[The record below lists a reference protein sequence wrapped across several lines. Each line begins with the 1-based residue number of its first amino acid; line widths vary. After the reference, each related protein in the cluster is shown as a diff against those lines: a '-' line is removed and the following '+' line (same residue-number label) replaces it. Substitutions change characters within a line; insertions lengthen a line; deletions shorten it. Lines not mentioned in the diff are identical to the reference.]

1 MVSRIESCG
10 GRDLNPRIPTEQ
22 DLKSCAFVLLGYP
35 RSGQHQIEVGF
46 GYLLIL
52 SKKYIQRVGK
62 MIDRSEIKE
71 VLDGYEL
78 DKALIGVLGSHSAL
92 DVCDGAN
99 EEGFKTL
106 LIAEKGREEP
116 YTKYFVRRKVN
127 GLKKGVV
134 DENIVLNK
142 FSDMMNEDI
151 QEKLRSRNTLFVPN
165 RSFVVYTGI
174 DNVED
179 TFRVPLVGSRD
190 MLRIEER
197 EEEKSYYWVCEKT
210 GIPIP
215 EEYAPEDIDT
225 LVMVKLPHA
234 VMHLERGFFT
244 ARSREE
250 YKEKASKM
258 IKRGIIK
265 QEDLDNARVEKYV
278 IGPVFNFDFFYS
290 PIDDELELLGIDW
303 RFESNLDG
311 MARIPKSQELP
322 DDLKEPLMIV
332 VGHAASTLRESLLNK
347 IFPIAEKFVK
357 FANEE
362 YSAGMIGPFCLQTIV
377 DENMDFWVYD
387 IATRIGGGTNI
398 HMYGGHPYGNA
409 LFRCNM
415 SSGRRLALEIK
426 RAIEMD
432 KVDKI
437 VT

>member
-1 MVSRIESCG
+1 M
-10 GRDLNPRIPTEQ
+10 
-22 DLKSCAFVLLGYP
+22 
-35 RSGQHQIEVGF
+35 
-46 GYLLIL
+46 
-52 SKKYIQRVGK
+52 
-62 MIDRSEIKE
+62 MDRREIKE

-78 DKALIGVLGSHSAL
+78 DEAIIGVLGSHSSL
-92 DVCDGAN
+92 DVCDGAK

-106 LIAEKGREEP
+106 VIAERGREEP
-116 YTKYFVRRKVN
+116 YTKYFVQREVN
-127 GLKKGVV
+127 GLRKGVV
-134 DENIVLNK
+134 DENIVLEK
-142 FSDMMNEDI
+142 FSDLMDESV
-151 QEKLRSRNTLFVPN
+151 QEKLREKNTLFIPN

-179 TFRVPLVGSRD
+179 KFRVPLVGSRD
-190 MLRIEER
+190 MLRMEER
-197 EEEKSYYWVCEKT
+197 GEEKDYYWLCKRA
-210 GIPIP
+210 GIPTP
-215 EEYAPEDIDT
+215 TEYTPEDIDT

-244 ARSREE
+244 ARSRQE
-250 YKEKASKM
+250 YKDKASRL

-265 QEDLDNARVEKYV
+265 EEELENARIEKYV

-290 PIDDELELLGIDW
+290 PLDEELELLGVDW

-311 MARIPKSQELP
+311 MVRIPKSQELP
-322 DDLKEPLMIV
+322 DELKEPLMIV
-332 VGHAASTLRESLLNK
+332 VGHASATLRESLLNK
-347 IFPIAEKFVK
+347 MFPIAEKFVQ
-357 FANEE
+357 FAKEE

-415 SSGRRLALEIK
+415 SSGRRLVLEIK

-432 KVDKI
+432 AMDKI

>member
-1 MVSRIESCG
+1 M
-10 GRDLNPRIPTEQ
+10 
-22 DLKSCAFVLLGYP
+22 
-35 RSGQHQIEVGF
+35 
-46 GYLLIL
+46 
-52 SKKYIQRVGK
+52 
-62 MIDRSEIKE
+62 M
-71 VLDGYEL
+71 
-78 DKALIGVLGSHSAL
+78 
-92 DVCDGAN
+92 
-99 EEGFKTL
+99 
-106 LIAEKGREEP
+106 KGN
-116 YTKYFVRRKVN
+116 V
-127 GLKKGVV
+127 
-134 DENIVLNK
+134 
-142 FSDMMNEDI
+142 
-151 QEKLRSRNTLFVPN
+151 QEKLRSKNTLFVPN

-179 TFRVPLVGSRD
+179 TFKVPLVGSRD

-197 EEEKSYYWVCEKT
+197 EEEKSYYWVCEKA

-215 EEYAPEDIDT
+215 EKYTPEEIDTDT
-225 LVMVKLPHA
+225 LVMVKLSHA

-250 YKEKASKM
+250 FEDKASRL
-258 IKRGIIK
+258 IKRGVIK
-265 QEDLDNARVEKYV
+265 KEDLENARIEKYV

-290 PIDDELELLGIDW
+290 PLDEELELLGVDW

-311 MARIPKSQELP
+311 MVRIPKSQELP
-322 DDLKEPLMIV
+322 DELKEPLMIV
-332 VGHAASTLRESLLNK
+332 VGHASATLRESLLNK

-357 FANEE
+357 FAKDE

-398 HMYGGHPYGNA
+398 HMYSGHPYGNA

-426 RAIEMD
+426 RAIEME

>member
-1 MVSRIESCG
+1 
-10 GRDLNPRIPTEQ
+10 
-22 DLKSCAFVLLGYP
+22 
-35 RSGQHQIEVGF
+35 
-46 GYLLIL
+46 
-52 SKKYIQRVGK
+52 
-62 MIDRSEIKE
+62 MIDRKEIIE
-71 VLDGYEL
+71 VLDAYEL
-78 DKALIGVLGSHSAL
+78 DKAIIGVLGSHSSL
-92 DVCDGAN
+92 DVCDGAK

-106 LIAEKGREEP
+106 VIAERGREEP
-116 YTKYFVRRKVN
+116 YTKYFVQREVN
-127 GLKKGVV
+127 GLQKGVV
-134 DENIVLNK
+134 DENLVLNK
-142 FSDMMNEDI
+142 FSNMMDEKV
-151 QEKLRSRNTLFVPN
+151 QETLREKNTLFIPN

-179 TFRVPLVGSRD
+179 TFKVPLVGSRD
-190 MLRIEER
+190 MLRLEER
-197 EEEKSYYWVCEKT
+197 EEEKSYYWLCEKA
-210 GIPIP
+210 GIPTP
-215 EEYAPEDIDT
+215 VEYTPDEIDT

-244 ARSREE
+244 ARNYEE
-250 YKEKASKM
+250 YKEKAARLM
-258 IKRGIIK
+258 KRGVIT
-265 QEDLDNARVEKYV
+265 QADLNNARIEKYV

-290 PIDDELELLGIDW
+290 PLDDELELLGIDW

-311 MARIPKSQELP
+311 MVRIPKSQELP
-322 DDLKEPLMIV
+322 DELKEPLMIV

-347 IFPIAEKFVK
+347 VFPIGEKFVK
-357 FANEE
+357 FAKEN

-415 SSGRRLALEIK
+415 SSGRRFALEIK

-432 KVDKI
+432 AIDKI